1 LIPPRVASR
10 LQLRLGSQSA
20 YKDCGSLI
28 DYKIPLLSLN
38 RVMLAILSGARK
50 HWRDFSTDAPPMD
63 MQRFMQQV
71 SGNED
76 LLGVINAMAEIQ
88 QRTRDDSRDT
98 AEHAGQLLERLEQ
111 FKRRQG

>member
-1 LIPPRVASR
+1 
-10 LQLRLGSQSA
+10 
-20 YKDCGSLI
+20 
-28 DYKIPLLSLN
+28 
-38 RVMLAILSGARK
+38 
-50 HWRDFSTDAPPMD
+50 MD

-88 QRTRDDSRDT
+88 QRIRDDSRDT